1 MNTAL
6 DARDDSRIEL
16 DRLAEQATDLIRR
29 ARAAG
34 ASQAEVSASVE
45 TGLNLNVRLGAVET
59 VERTR
64 DRGFTLTV
72 YFGQHKGSASTA
84 DLKPESIAATL
95 AQACAIA
102 RYTEAD
108 PAAGLADAALMAGAV
123 PDLDLWHPWA
133 LEVDAA
139 VALGQRIED
148 AGRALAGISN
158 SEGATV
164 SSSAQIGVY
173 ANSHGFVGRE
183 RETQHSLSCVLIA
196 GSGESMQRDY
206 WWDAARAA
214 PDLMAPEAI
223 GRKAAERTL
232 ARLGARRLG
241 TRQCPV
247 LFAPEAARSLL
258 GHLVSAVS
266 GGALYRR
273 ASFLLDH
280 AGKAIFPAHVH
291 LTEHPQLRRGPASA
305 AFDAE
310 GVTTR
315 EQPLVR
321 AGVLERYVLGSYSA
335 RKLGLTT
342 TGNAGGVRNLAIS
355 PGTQDFDALVRGMG
369 RGLVVTELMGQGAST
384 ITGDYSRGASGF
396 WVEDGA
402 IAYPVHEVTI
412 AGNLRQMYQNIVALG
427 DDVDVRGTIRC
438 GSLLIGEMTIAG
450 D

>member
-6 DARDDSRIEL
+6 DVRDDSQAEL
-16 DRLAEQATDLIRR
+16 DRLAERATDLIRR
-29 ARAAG
+29 ACAAG
-34 ASQAEVSASVE
+34 ASQAEVAASVE
-45 TGLNLNVRLGAVET
+45 TGLNLNVRLGEVET

-84 DLKPESIAATL
+84 DLKPESIEATL

-108 PAAGLADAALMAGAV
+108 PAAGLADAALMARAM

-133 LEVDAA
+133 LDVDDAI
-139 VALGQRIED
+139 ALGQRVED

-196 GSGESMQRDY
+196 GTGESMQRDY

-223 GRKAAERTL
+223 GRRAAERTL

-280 AGKAIFPAHVH
+280 VGKAIFPAHVH

-310 GVTTR
+310 GVATR
-315 EQPLVR
+315 EQPLVS

-342 TGNAGGVRNLAIS
+342 TANAGGVRNLAIT
-355 PGTQDFDALVRGMG
+355 PGPQNFDALVRGMG
-369 RGLVVTELMGQGAST
+369 RGLIVTELMGQGANT
-384 ITGDYSRGASGF
+384 VTGDYSRGASGF
-396 WVEDGA
+396 WVEGGA
-402 IAYPVHEVTI
+402 IAHPVEEITI
-412 AGNLRQMYQNIVALG
+412 ASNLREMFMGIEAVGADLDHRSG
-427 DDVDVRGTIRC
+427 LIT
-438 GSLLIGEMTIAG
+438 GSLLVGRMTLAG